1 MTPEERLKALN
12 TAFSRYRQ
20 APFFKDRLPEKPLAS
35 LEELKS
41 IPFMT
46 KEDLIRHSPFGMLC
60 VPQAE
65 VLQYHESFGTTGTP
79 ASTWFHQ
86 GDLRDNADQVNA
98 CGIDFQPDDTVLIRF
113 PYAISMIAH
122 AVHRAA
128 QDRGAGVIAA
138 SSRSTVSPFPRV
150 IDLMRKLQVTV
161 LAGLPLQALL
171 LAETAELLGI
181 RPDRDFPHLRAL
193 LLGGEP
199 IPPGKRRLLEDI
211 WGVPV
216 FALYGMTEIGTAG
229 AACRYGTL
237 HPLEDYFI
245 FEVWQEDLARETPP
259 GETGV
264 LVVTTITDKATP
276 VVRYVTQDR
285 IRLIPAQCP
294 CGHSATLEIRGRNAH
309 TVTLGE
315 RILDLWD
322 LDGLVDRLPCR
333 RFWVAG
339 VEPTGLRFVVEAE
352 PPVDG
357 LPPGLIDALEREC
370 GFPVTVDLVP
380 RGALYDR
387 QELLSVG
394 IVGKPRYIYSAK
406 EMSAGAYLRSAKV

>member
-1 MTPEERLKALN
+1 MTSEERLKALN
-12 TAFSRYRQ
+12 AAFNRYRQ

-46 KEDLIRHSPFGMLC
+46 KADLIRHSPFGMLC

-79 ASTWFHQ
+79 ASTWFHR

-98 CGIDFQPDDTVLIRF
+98 CGIGFRPDDTVLIRF

-128 QDRGAGVIAA
+128 QERGAAVIAA
-138 SSRSTVSPFPRV
+138 SSRSAVSPFPRV
-150 IDLMRKLQVTV
+150 IELMGKLQVTV

-171 LAETAELLGI
+171 LAETAELLGF

-216 FALYGMTEIGTAG
+216 FTLYGMTEIGTAG
-229 AACRYGTL
+229 AACRCGTL

-245 FEVWQEDLARETPP
+245 FEVWQEDLTREAPP
-259 GETGV
+259 GETGI

-276 VVRYVTQDR
+276 VVRYVTEDR
-285 IRLIPAQCP
+285 VRLIPAHCP
-294 CGHSATLEIRGRNAH
+294 CGHDATLEVRGRKGH
-309 TVTLGE
+309 TVTIGD
-315 RILDLWD
+315 RVLDLWD

-333 RFWVAG
+333 RFWVVG
-339 VEPTGLRFVVEAE
+339 VEPPGLRFVVETE
-352 PPVDG
+352 PPVDS
-357 LPPGLIDALEREC
+357 LPTHLIDALAREYP
-370 GFPVTVDLVP
+370 FPVTVDLVP
-380 RGALYDR
+380 KGTLYDR
-387 QELLSVG
+387 QELLRVG
-394 IVGKPRYIYSAK
+394 IVGKPRYIYSSD
-406 EMSAGAYLRSAKV
+406 EMSAGTYLRSSKV